1 MTIDNKVNF
10 SEHINIGVKKSEDW
24 RTDKIKKFCA
34 HGCENTTFQGCN
46 TFLPLTYCHL
56 TWHFC
61 QASDKRILERIPERP
76 GGLRAVIRDGQSTY
90 EKLLNKAKLITLYEE
105 RLQQYYSMFDV
116 KVKHGMTALRTSGV
130 CSQ

>member
-1 MTIDNKVNF
+1 M
-10 SEHINIGVKKSEDW
+10 
-24 RTDKIKKFCA
+24 
-34 HGCENTTFQGCN
+34 
-46 TFLPLTYCHL
+46 
-56 TWHFC
+56 
-61 QASDKRILERIPERP
+61 
-76 GGLRAVIRDGQSTY
+76 RAVFRDGQSTY